1 MDESGADGTRRG
13 ARRRARCPPG
23 SGAIVKWIRP
33 QVWSMLAPGR
43 FVDATPGIGQSTA
56 IAAKGMKKP
65 PPRSGDE
72 RCQARGTT
80 PLRGRSMSNHLYPHG
95 TMECDAAAR

>member
-13 ARRRARCPPG
+13 ARRLARFPPG

-33 QVWSMLAPGR
+33 RVWNMLAPGR
-43 FVDATPGIGQSTA
+43 FVDATPGIGRGTA

-95 TMECDAAAR
+95 TIECDAATR